1 MKPPEVLYVPRNTPQ
16 KRLHA
21 AWEDSQLV
29 ILTGPAGTGKT
40 AAALGEALS
49 RAGKQQRD
57 SGKLWLCRPTVAV
70 EEDLGFLP
78 GDLTAKL
85 LPWLAPFGDCLG
97 NLGHS
102 TLQELADWCEL
113 VPLGML
119 RGRTISHG
127 TLIVDEAQNATRAQ
141 LVCAATRVGRGGR
154 VVLCGDPEQADG
166 PEALTAFASQVR
178 HVPGVT
184 WLRFDDADQ
193 VRSEFVTTLLAA
205 LR

>member
-1 MKPPEVLYVPRNTPQ
+1 MKPPEVTYVPQNDPQ
-16 KRLHA
+16 RRLHDS
-21 AWEDSQLV
+21 WEESKLV

-49 RAGKQQRD
+49 RAAKQQKNSSR
-57 SGKLWLCRPTVAV
+57 LWLCRPTVAV

-97 NLGHS
+97 SLSHT
-102 TLQELADWCEL
+102 TLLDLAAWCEL

-119 RGRTISHG
+119 RGRTISRG
-127 TLIVDEAQNATRAQ
+127 TLIVDEAQNATRSQ
-141 LVCAATRVGRGGR
+141 LVCAATRVGNGGR

-166 PEALTAFASQVR
+166 FEALTSFASAVQ

-184 WLRFDDADQ
+184 WIQFDDADQ
-193 VRSEFVTTLLAA
+193 VRSPFVTLLLSA